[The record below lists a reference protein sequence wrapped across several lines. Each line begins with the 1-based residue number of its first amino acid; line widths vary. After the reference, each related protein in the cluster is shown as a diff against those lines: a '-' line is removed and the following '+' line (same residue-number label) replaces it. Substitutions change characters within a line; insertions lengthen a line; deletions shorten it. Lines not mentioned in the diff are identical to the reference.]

1 MTQGRWDATRAGEIE
16 ITEPLRADAQVQ
28 FIGRISTPFPD
39 RDACPRQ
46 GTLDGPLCHIEVFA
60 PWRGGLAGIETPCR
74 MEVLYWMDQARR
86 DLIIQKPGEGTPRGT
101 FALRSPVRPN
111 PIALSL
117 VQVES
122 LKDGVLEVRGLD
134 CVDGTPLLDLKPERR

>member
-1 MTQGRWDATRAGEIE
+1 MSGRKWDETRAGEIE
-16 ITEPLRADAQVQ
+16 VSQPLRVDAQLQ
-28 FIGRISTPFPD
+28 FIGRIHTPFKN
-39 RDACPRQ
+39 RDECPRQ
-46 GTLDGPLCHIEVFA
+46 GSHEGPLCRIEVDE
-60 PWRGGLAGIETPCR
+60 PWRGGLSGIQPPCR

-111 PIALSL
+111 PIALSAVL
-117 VQVES
+117 VES
-122 LKDGVLEVRGLD
+122 IEDGVLAVRGLD